1 MGIDFLFCSTV
12 ESFSAQFIRFPATI
26 NMNKRVDCP
35 SQRHQNTEKKP
46 FLHCPSSNIHFYVY
60 YSVILYLV
68 IWNDAIAWS
77 IEVEMEMGPAI
88 PQSQFYEISHTQS
101 TVNLKTRVC
110 KMKENKHKKTGLL
123 AFPGYRSLLRCR
135 MTFVG
140 PPQNVVFHSQMCSL
154 SPNCKVYKLH
164 ADCMLIKQ
172 PVEWMF
178 AFASVCFC
186 ADCSENRNCTRNIV
200 DTNMAKLRDF
210 IHLRFPWDKYSINC
224 ISGSQGPSQ
233 KCYRI
238 INDAARWI

>member
-1 MGIDFLFCSTV
+1 
-12 ESFSAQFIRFPATI
+12 
-26 NMNKRVDCP
+26 MNKRVDCP

-46 FLHCPSSNIHFYVY
+46 FLHCPSLNIHFYVY

-88 PQSQFYEISHTQS
+88 PLSQFYEISHTQS
-101 TVNLKTRVC
+101 TVNLKTRR
-110 KMKENKHKKTGLL
+110 KTNTRKQDSLHSLATEVFWGAEWLLL
-123 AFPGYRSLLRCR
+123 A
-135 MTFVG
+135 
-140 PPQNVVFHSQMCSL
+140 
-154 SPNCKVYKLH
+154 LH
-164 ADCMLIKQ
+164 KTSYFTVKCLVCHQIARYTNYMLIKQ

-200 DTNMAKLRDF
+200 DTDMAKLRDF

-233 KCYRI
+233 KCYCI